1 MGLRNA
7 ARKAHAL
14 QVAARRAVGSAEFR
28 LAGSGA
34 APAIAQPAGGAPL
47 PLGSSLLLS
56 SGATA
61 RDAWIQ
67 WLQPVFAG
75 RDSCYFTGTYSDE
88 YGYCNGLM
96 LQRNVHKDFVRFL
109 DSFGFDR
116 RWVVGI
122 EQHQYRD
129 ILHLHAILEGSF
141 SQEQLTWT
149 KAWWESERGFARAL
163 PVLDGCESY
172 VTKYALKGDTDAFE
186 WSL

>member
-1 MGLRNA
+1 
-7 ARKAHAL
+7 
-14 QVAARRAVGSAEFR
+14 
-28 LAGSGA
+28 
-34 APAIAQPAGGAPL
+34 
-47 PLGSSLLLS
+47 
-56 SGATA
+56 
-61 RDAWIQ
+61 
-67 WLQPVFAG
+67 
-75 RDSCYFTGTYSDE
+75 
-88 YGYCNGLM
+88 
-96 LQRNVHKDFVRFL
+96 
-109 DSFGFDR
+109 
-116 RWVVGI
+116 VVGI